1 MRVYGLARLTKEI
14 ELKYS
19 TSGTAYLMNGIACD
33 RKYKKDGEPTADF
46 FNIKAFGKT
55 AEAMNQYLH
64 KGSKVF
70 IEGDLQTETYTDKAG
85 NKKTST
91 AIFVTSWE
99 FAESKGSGSV
109 DPVEQAKNTDFLKV
123 PEGLIEEL
131 PFS

>member
-1 MRVYGLARLTKEI
+1 MRIYGLARLTKEI

-19 TSGTAYLMNGIACD
+19 ASGTAYLMNGIACD

-99 FAESKGSGSV
+99 FAESKADSGNGNSN
-109 DPVEQAKNTDFLKV
+109 AKSNDFLNV
-123 PEGLIEEL
+123 PDGLVEEL

>member
-1 MRVYGLARLTKEI
+1 MRIYGLARLTKEI

-19 TSGTAYLMNGIACD
+19 ASGTAYLMNGIACD

-46 FNIKAFGKT
+46 FNIKVFGKT

-85 NKKTST
+85 SKKTST

-99 FAESKGSGSV
+99 FAESKADSGNGNSN
-109 DPVEQAKNTDFLKV
+109 AKSNDFLNV
-123 PEGLIEEL
+123 PDGLVEEL